1 MKTRELWRFKSHELW
16 NTERYKTDR
25 KPAVAIHKGMTLW
38 TRWSKLLFLKR
49 SAWVCVFFCRRSK
62 HRRSRFSALPY
73 FGMISFR
80 TEHMIGTN
88 FFNIACKKLK
98 IAQIT
103 QVNQLFLPLELRFAY
118 TGTLRQ
124 KGVPVF
130 EASGIRKGRDFTN
143 WSIWKGRRHF
153 GLKYDLKR
161 ATEGFYSCGKVEKMF
176 WFRNWPELIFK
187 KFYIRRIY
195 NSLKGCK
202 FLN

>member
-1 MKTRELWRFKSHELW
+1 MKTRELWS
-16 NTERYKTDR
+16 
-25 KPAVAIHKGMTLW
+25 
-38 TRWSKLLFLKR
+38 SKATSFETQKDTKRIENRQSPFTKASPFEHVEVNFCFLR
-49 SAWVCVFFCRRSK
+49 GPPESAFFCRRSK

-80 TEHMIGTN
+80 TEHMSGTN
-88 FFNIACKKLK
+88 FFNIARKKLK
-98 IAQIT
+98 IAQIA

-153 GLKYDLKR
+153 GLKYDLKGLQKDFR
-161 ATEGFYSCGKVEKMF
+161 AVEKSRKCSGSVIDQGSYL
-176 WFRNWPELIFK
+176 RNFT
-187 KFYIRRIY
+187 Y
-195 NSLKGCK
+195 NA
-202 FLN
+202 FTAV